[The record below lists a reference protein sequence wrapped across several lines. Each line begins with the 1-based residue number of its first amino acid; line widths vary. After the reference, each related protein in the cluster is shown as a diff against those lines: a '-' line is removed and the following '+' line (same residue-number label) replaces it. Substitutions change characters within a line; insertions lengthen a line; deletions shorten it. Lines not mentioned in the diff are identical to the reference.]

1 MMWNIPSCTYF
12 PEYPASHLPDKT
24 ALTGNTA
31 GILPALPQWKNKKPA
46 PHKDVHKHRRGK
58 NTHFVSHGNPDASP
72 FFTVRFLCAGCHKAY
87 SHHNRHYHT
96 FFTHIRLRSAS
107 SWYELLEAV
116 FFAIDKRLFLYST
129 NGLISSPLMLT
140 ANSRLGPVAVPVC
153 PIVAMTCPFF
163 ISSPSDTFIS
173 FR

>member
-1 MMWNIPSCTYF
+1 MMWNIPSCPYF

-72 FFTVRFLCAGCHKAY
+72 FLTVRFLCAGCHKSY
-87 SHHNRHYHT
+87 SHHNCHYHT
-96 FFTHIRLRSAS
+96 FLYISVSVPLPVGTNCWKLSFLLLIRGCS
-107 SWYELLEAV
+107 S
-116 FFAIDKRLFLYST
+116 IPQM
-129 NGLISSPLMLT
+129 G
-140 ANSRLGPVAVPVC
+140 
-153 PIVAMTCPFF
+153 
-163 ISSPSDTFIS
+163 
-173 FR
+173 